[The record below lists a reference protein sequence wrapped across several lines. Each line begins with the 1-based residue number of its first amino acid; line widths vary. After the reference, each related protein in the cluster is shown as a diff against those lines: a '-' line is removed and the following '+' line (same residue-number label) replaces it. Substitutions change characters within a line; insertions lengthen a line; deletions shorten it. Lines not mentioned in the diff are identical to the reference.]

1 MLRLRRP
8 IMQVRLILLLLCGV
22 PSLLCAKDARPNLI
36 FLFTDDQCTYSLGCY
51 GNKDVKTPH
60 IDSLAA
66 DGMAFDH
73 HYDTTAICM
82 ASRATV
88 MTGLYEY
95 RHGCNFDH
103 GPLLE
108 AHWQKSYPMRLRKA
122 GYRTAIAGKVGFLV
136 QPASGGK
143 AVLPAGDFDKWG
155 GGPGQTHYQTRKNP
169 SMAAYADKYPH
180 SSRSYGAFGRD
191 FIEESVKTGK
201 PYCLSISFK
210 APHKPDQPDPAFD
223 HVYKGKTFQKPPN
236 YGREY
241 GKHFSQQSRMGRQY
255 ERFVSWGYRD
265 RYDEAMATCHQLV
278 YAVDAAVGMVREAVR
293 NSGQAENT
301 VIIFTS
307 DNGFLCGSHGYGS
320 KVLPY
325 EEASKVPL
333 IIYDPRHKSAGKKLR
348 CDSLTGAI
356 DIAPTLLDFAGVT
369 APEGIDGLSLRP
381 LLDDPKARLHDAVTL
396 MNVWGPAAVHSLAVV
411 TQDHKYI
418 YWPYSKGD
426 LKPAEELYHLA
437 KDPLELRNLASD
449 PGGDLDALDAL
460 HAVYDEALQHWK
472 DHAVD
477 YHGYAP
483 FGKTF
488 TRKPGKL
495 GARRPRRE

>member
-1 MLRLRRP
+1 
-8 IMQVRLILLLLCGV
+8 
-22 PSLLCAKDARPNLI
+22 
-36 FLFTDDQCTYSLGCY
+36 
-51 GNKDVKTPH
+51 
-60 IDSLAA
+60 
-66 DGMAFDH
+66 
-73 HYDTTAICM
+73 
-82 ASRATV
+82 
-88 MTGLYEY
+88 
-95 RHGCNFDH
+95 
-103 GPLLE
+103 
-108 AHWQKSYPMRLRKA
+108 
-122 GYRTAIAGKVGFLV
+122 
-136 QPASGGK
+136 
-143 AVLPAGDFDKWG
+143 
-155 GGPGQTHYQTRKNP
+155 
-169 SMAAYADKYPH
+169 
-180 SSRSYGAFGRD
+180 
-191 FIEESVKTGK
+191 
-201 PYCLSISFK
+201 
-210 APHKPDQPDPAFD
+210 
-223 HVYKGKTFQKPPN
+223 
-236 YGREY
+236 
-241 GKHFSQQSRMGRQY
+241 MGRQY

-265 RYDEAMATCHQLV
+265 RYDEAMATYHQLV
-278 YAVDAAVGMVREAVR
+278 YAVDSAVGMVREAVR
-293 NSGQAENT
+293 NSGQADNT

-333 IIYDPRHKSAGKKLR
+333 IIYDPRHKSSGKNLR

-369 APEGIDGLSLRP
+369 APEGIDGRSLRP

-396 MNVWGPAAVHSLAVV
+396 MNVWGPAPVHSLAVV

-437 KDPLELRNLASD
+437 KDPLELRNLASRQ
-449 PGGDLDALDAL
+449 GGALAAL

-488 TRKPGKL
+488 TRKPGKP